1 MKLEDT
7 MITVMGAT
15 GNTGKKIAEKLLTAG
30 ERVRALA
37 RTQSKLAELQN
48 AGAKVLAGDTND
60 ARV

>member
-1 MKLEDT
+1 